1 MSNANAI
8 PPVGAIFEMKL
19 DNFPGFTI
27 TFKVVD
33 LDVKDDSGG
42 TIKLQV
48 ISDSQ
53 DSEIHKGEFSS
64 HNIYDGVNQPE
75 NFSVVEEMW
84 FTANKK
90 RHIKIL
96 SLLKD

>member
-8 PPVGAIFEMKL
+8 PPVGTTFEMKL
-19 DNFPGFTI
+19 DNFPGFTK

-42 TIKLQV
+42 TIKLKV

-53 DSEIHKGEFSS
+53 ESTIHKGEYASQ
-64 HNIYDGVNQPE
+64 NVYDGVDKAE
-75 NFSVVEEMW
+75 SFSVVEEAW
-84 FTANKK
+84 FTANVK
-90 RHIKIL
+90 RKIKIL
-96 SLLKD
+96 KD